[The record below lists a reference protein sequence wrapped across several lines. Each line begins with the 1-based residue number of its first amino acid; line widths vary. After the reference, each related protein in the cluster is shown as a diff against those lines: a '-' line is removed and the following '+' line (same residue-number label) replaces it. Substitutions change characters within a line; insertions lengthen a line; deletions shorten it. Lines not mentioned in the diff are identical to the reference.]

1 VKEMKRRKQRI
12 NVDLP
17 DEQVKWA
24 EQVALELSLKRG
36 KKVSRNQLISEALEL
51 FKKHLEEENK

>member
-1 VKEMKRRKQRI
+1 MKERRRKQRI